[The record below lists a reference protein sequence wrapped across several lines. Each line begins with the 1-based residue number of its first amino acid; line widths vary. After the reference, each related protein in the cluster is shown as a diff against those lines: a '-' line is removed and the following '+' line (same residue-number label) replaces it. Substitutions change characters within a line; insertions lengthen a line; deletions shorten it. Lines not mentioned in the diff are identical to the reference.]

1 MKIVGPILIAL
12 VTAFLIVIGLAQ
24 SGHSGIT
31 VGTASGSA
39 PSFLTRAAS
48 TPEQAVANLLTLLQK
63 RDWTAAYSQLANS
76 TEVEPAQFTREM
88 AGSDGS
94 LRSLSTLA
102 GWDLAPLHETDR
114 DAQIRVVLHWSTA
127 VGPIDDVRD
136 LKVVSSSG
144 MWKIIWPVSHAANAS
159 AQVISVTYLRWDLVT
174 PPAKDDGWA
183 GQNMDAPRVR
193 ILSMNAV
200 DYQGESIVMGEVV
213 NEDTVPAFVNVNA
226 ALIDKNGQIVDEES
240 SFDKIA
246 HVLLPKQV
254 SAYRIDFPS
263 VALQDVKNVHMD
275 INANLVPAS
284 ADPVIGVMDQ
294 RQETDGLGKTI
305 LRGTLLNESGQ
316 TVNVPHVIVSF
327 YDNSGKVIW
336 VSDGYVQRA
345 LYPQMPEPFAVEI
358 PARIADAVKNYHVVV
373 NQYSIG
379 KN

>member
-12 VTAFLIVIGLAQ
+12 ATAFLIVIGLMQ
-24 SGHSGIT
+24 SGHGDIT
-31 VGTASGSA
+31 VGAASGSA

-48 TPEQAVANLLTLLQK
+48 TPEQAVGNLLTLLQR
-63 RDWTAAYSQLANS
+63 RDWSAAYSQLANS
-76 TEVEPAQFTREM
+76 SEVEPAQFTREM

-136 LKVVSSSG
+136 LKVTRSADV
-144 MWKIIWPVSHAANAS
+144 WKIIWPVSHVANAS
-159 AQVISVTYLRWDLVT
+159 AQVISVNYLRWDLVT
-174 PPAKDDGWA
+174 PPAKEDGWA

-200 DYQGESIVMGEVV
+200 DYEGGAIVMGEVV

-226 ALIDKNGQIVDEES
+226 ALIDKNGQIVDEEN

-294 RQETDGLGKTI
+294 RQETDGLGKAV
-305 LRGTLLNESGQ
+305 LRGTLLNESGE
-316 TVNVPHVIVSF
+316 TVSVPHVIVSF

-358 PARIADAVKNYHVVV
+358 PARIADAVKNYHVVA
-373 NQYSIG
+373 NHYSIG